1 MTKQFKYLLAS
12 RRGRGVRKLG
22 RHRLQAFCIAGNDFD
37 PNLIAFEKFRK

>member
-12 RRGRGVRKLG
+12 RLGSGVGKLVCG
-22 RHRLQAFCIAGNDFD
+22 SLQAFCIAGNDFD